1 MSLVDRPRVDLAEL
15 HQLIAEVAL
24 EAHEGG
30 TILTALGE
38 RLNRAGLPVSRLSMA
53 WRALHPLIYA
63 QYVTWTEG
71 GEIEANAMLHAQR
84 PDPDGGGSG
93 GSGGGSGGGGGSLV
107 HHIVSQELEDYRV
120 DLTAEPLGFELLAE
134 LAAEGHTAYAATIAK
149 FSHKHIDE
157 GVLRGV
163 FFSFCTREPGGFAPD
178 VVDTLMELKPTLG
191 LAFRAIIE
199 STMMK
204 TLADTY
210 LGPLAAQR
218 VLDGAIR
225 RGDAEVIP
233 ATIWYS
239 DLRGFTPLAEE
250 LELDETIAFL
260 NEVFEATAGAVAA
273 AGGQVLDFIG
283 DGVLA
288 IFPIHDDGIAR
299 SLSALDDSLERL
311 AAVRRRI
318 ETEDCPPS
326 MRASAAQGLVGIAL
340 AVGDV
345 RFGNIGTAG
354 RLSFSV
360 IGSTV
365 NMVTRIEALTKM
377 LREPVLVSAPVA
389 DCAPERFVL
398 RGAFSLEGVRDR
410 RALYGLAAR

>member
-15 HQLIAEVAL
+15 QQLVAEVAL
-24 EAHEGG
+24 EAAEGG
-30 TILTALGE
+30 VILSTLGE
-38 RLNRAGLPVSRLSMA
+38 RLNQAGLPISRLSMA

-63 QYVTWTEG
+63 QYVTWSDDG
-71 GEIEANAMLHAQR
+71 AIEADAMLHAQR
-84 PDPDGGGSG
+84 REAGGIGT
-93 GSGGGSGGGGGSLV
+93 LV
-107 HHIVSQELEDYRV
+107 QHIVSNEISEYRI
-120 DLTAEPLGFELLAE
+120 DLTGAELPYPLLKQ
-134 LAAEGHTAYAATIAK
+134 LAAEGHTDYAATIAK
-149 FSHKHIDE
+149 FSHKHMDE

-163 FFSFCTREPGGFAPD
+163 FFSFCTRAPGGFAPE
-178 VVDTLMELKPTLG
+178 VVDTVLALKPVLG

-210 LGPLAAQR
+210 LGPLAAER

-225 RGDAEVIP
+225 RGDAEIIP

-250 LELDETIAFL
+250 MELDGTIAFL
-260 NEVFEATAGAVAA
+260 NEVFEATAGAVAES
-273 AGGQVLDFIG
+273 GGQVLDFIG

-288 IFPIHDDGIAR
+288 IFPIEDDGIHRA
-299 SLSALDDSLERL
+299 LKALDESLERL
-311 AAVRRRI
+311 AAIRRRI
-318 ETEDCPPS
+318 EREESPPA

-365 NMVTRIEALTKM
+365 NMVARIEALTKM

-389 DCAPERFVL
+389 DCAPRRFVL
-398 RGAFSLEGVRDR
+398 RGAFNLEGVRDR
-410 RALYGLAAR
+410 RALYGLAGR